1 MKTIDYQID
10 KDGIAILTLDV
21 KDKPM
26 NVMTPEFMA
35 DIKGLGAKI
44 AADEKAKGAV
54 LTSRKDSICLL
65 QSTAPFVDFIDI
77 RITAEDDQSQLS
89 SLSAAPLFMKSV
101 RVMFRDTGCSNN
113 ETKYLV
119 SISSAL
125 SIGKTV
131 PS

>member
-35 DIKGLGAKI
+35 DIRGLGAKI

-54 LTSRKDSICLL
+54 LTSGKDSFMAGADLKAIVAEFGPDADASKVYDWCRAL
-65 QSTAPFVDFIDI
+65 QQAY
-77 RITAEDDQSQLS
+77 
-89 SLSAAPLFMKSV
+89 
-101 RVMFRDTGCSNN
+101 RDL
-113 ETKYLV
+113 ETC
-119 SISSAL
+119 
-125 SIGKTV
+125 G
-131 PS
+131 